1 MSIFIC
7 AACGGY
13 ADSDDGCEEV
23 AGRLVCI
30 DCDQDRAAASDGD
43 ADPINLEEPN
53 GTH

>member
-13 ADSDDGCEEV
+13 ADADDGCEEV

-30 DCDQDRAAASDGD
+30 DCDRLSASEED
-43 ADPINLEEPN
+43 AYPINPEEPN
-53 GTH
+53 GNY